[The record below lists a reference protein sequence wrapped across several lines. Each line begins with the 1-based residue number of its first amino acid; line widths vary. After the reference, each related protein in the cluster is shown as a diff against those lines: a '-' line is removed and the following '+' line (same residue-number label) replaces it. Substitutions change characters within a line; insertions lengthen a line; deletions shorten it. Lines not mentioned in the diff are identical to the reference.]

1 MKNAFYFNLKLFSF
15 LRYLNFSLD
24 FFCYLGIWLDKKA
37 KVNFKMFDVINWET
51 NNCSTHIVQ
60 YIKK

>member
-24 FFCYLGIWLDKKA
+24 FFDYLGIWLDKKA
-37 KVNFKMFDVINWET
+37 HVNFKIFDVIN
-51 NNCSTHIVQ
+51 CSTHN
-60 YIKK
+60 